1 VIAGRSFV
9 SVVDDDESVR
19 ESLGAHPFRGSCHL
33 VRRNRGTGKRQA
45 GRCGDLRYLA
55 SPFHLRGWK
64 QSHP

>member
-19 ESLGAHPFRGSCHL
+19 ESLAPTLRGSCHL
-33 VRRNRGTGKRQA
+33 CGEPRYGKEASRSLW
-45 GRCGDLRYLA
+45 DLRYLA

>member
-33 VRRNRGTGKRQA
+33 VRRTEVRERGKQVVVGTYVISR
-45 GRCGDLRYLA
+45 
-55 SPFHLRGWK
+55 HL
-64 QSHP
+64 SI